1 MISFFPFS
9 YVGIRVTSQ
18 PAYGY
23 HDSYWAGR
31 QKKNKGVNDTY
42 VEGIRDEHGNAED
55 DVRGF
60 WYRFL
65 FLVHDTKARSSS
77 ESSLGGI
84 AIPFMGMLRY

>member
-1 MISFFPFS
+1 MWAFGLLLNLLT
-9 YVGIRVTSQ
+9 GITT
-18 PAYGY
+18 PIGL
-23 HDSYWAGR
+23 AGK
-31 QKKNKGVNDTY
+31 KKNKGVNDTY

>member
-1 MISFFPFS
+1 MWAFGLLLNLLT
-9 YVGIRVTSQ
+9 GITT
-18 PAYGY
+18 PIGL
-23 HDSYWAGR
+23 AG
-31 QKKNKGVNDTY
+31 KKDKGVNDTY